1 MDEYSQQIHQ
11 LQESLAEKTNEVKI
25 YNWSYVLLISI
36 SCCSKCMRTLVS
48 CSWIVL
54 FFVYIYIHL
63 TILQV
68 YGIRFIFLCCTCTMY
83 TLHVYH
89 CPTVYNCC
97 HIWIMNLVQVYNCC
111 HIWIMNLVQDSLCA
125 GIGVGVT
132 KSVSPAYNCMLF
144 KLWAFP
150 VILFF
155 VCLNINFYYLW

>member
-11 LQESLAEKTNEVKI
+11 LQESLAEKTNEVKM
-25 YNWSYVLLISI
+25 YNWSYVLLSI
-36 SCCSKCMRTLVS
+36 SCCSKCTRTLVS
-48 CSWIVL
+48 CTCGWM
-54 FFVYIYIHL
+54 FFFFLHTFTL
-63 TILQV
+63 TILQA

-150 VILFF
+150 VFF
-155 VCLNINFYYLW
+155 LCV